1 MICWKKKK
9 KKEKR
14 KRKKEKEKKSD
25 HFCCSFHHGEW
36 NWDLGNFYHIHYLS
50 CSALFCS
57 AQHEIDERMKRMI
70 STYRMG
76 GSCFLFLFLYFFV
89 FLFGGSLSIYVSEM
103 IDNTCTKLTGVMCG
117 C

>member
-1 MICWKKKK
+1 
-9 KKEKR
+9 
-14 KRKKEKEKKSD
+14 
-25 HFCCSFHHGEW
+25 
-36 NWDLGNFYHIHYLS
+36 
-50 CSALFCS
+50 
-57 AQHEIDERMKRMI
+57 MI